1 MNLRHIEVFYAVYTC
16 SSVSK
21 AAQLLHVSQPSVSKV
36 LQHAEMR
43 LGYKLFERT
52 QGRLIPTE
60 QGKILFQSVKDI
72 YKNIEGLRR
81 VARNLKDDEQGLL
94 KIVCMPSLGLE
105 LVPQVISRFVERH
118 PKVHI
123 DIQTLHSDNLAASLL
138 EYDADLALAFD
149 PAPHPQLQKIEVGEG
164 DLGYL
169 AGSEQQL
176 GEVESVS
183 LADAANAP
191 LISILDSGPLG
202 NLLQSALTS
211 EEIDCSP
218 NISVKTYHLAAA
230 LVGNGLGGAFI
241 DQFSARSVAH
251 KDTRFYRLKPRIQYK
266 VSCLHMIERPL
277 TPLMQE
283 FVDTCAELLKEINQP
298 GD

>member
-21 AAQLLHVSQPSVSKV
+21 AAQMLHVSQPSVSKV

-60 QGKILFQSVKDI
+60 QGKILFESVKDL

-81 VARNLKDDEQGLL
+81 IARNLKNDEEAML

-105 LVPQVISRFVERH
+105 LLPLVVSRFVSRH
-118 PKVHI
+118 PKVQI
-123 DIQTLHSDNLAASLL
+123 DIQTEHSEGVLASLL
-138 EYDADLALAFD
+138 EYDADLAIAFD
-149 PAPHPQLQKIEVGEG
+149 PPPHPKLQKVDVGEG

-169 AGSEQQL
+169 SGRQEPLVAGDTITMERAIT
-176 GEVESVS
+176 E
-183 LADAANAP
+183 P

-202 NLLQSALTS
+202 DLMQQALEQADIECSAK
-211 EEIDCSP
+211 
-218 NISVKTYHLAAA
+218 ISVKTYHLAAA
-230 LVGNGLGGAFI
+230 LVASGLGGAFI

-251 KDTRFYRLKPRIQYK
+251 KGTRFYRLDPPLKYQL
-266 VSCLHMIERPL
+266 SCLHLIERPMS
-277 TPLMQE
+277 PLLAE
-283 FVDTCAELLKEINQP
+283 FVDTCREVLVEIELN
-298 GD
+298 